1 MKYAKHYT
9 LITILALGAITG
21 CQETAPKYRW
31 GIYEDHLHKAYIHGS
46 ETDPLQSAQNLHKD
60 INGTLETGDIVP
72 PGQYAHLGFLYYQAN
87 ETNMAIDFLNK
98 EKSDYPESTTF
109 VDTLLKNIQAK
120 PQ

>member
-1 MKYAKHYT
+1 MKYAKHYVVS
-9 LITILALGAITG
+9 LLALVAIAG

-31 GIYEDHLHKAYIHGS
+31 GIYENHLHRNYVHGS
-46 ETDPLQSAQNLHKD
+46 ETNPLQSARNLHKD

-87 ETNMAIDFLNK
+87 EISMAIDFLNK
-98 EKSDYPESTTF
+98 EKSDYPESAAF

-120 PQ
+120 QQ